1 MSDWFSSISSTL
13 ANAAS
18 AVEAQLDKALD
29 VPGGG
34 SQKRE
39 TWTDAAETKTPNA
52 TIDFFSA
59 SIASVSASVE
69 SINLKSLS
77 SDFAA
82 LINSEIGAANPSAK
96 EQTKASPD
104 RVPLASPNVSA
115 KEQITQEPKNGGTNS
130 ALQTNVKSVADAN
143 IDETVANPNSTPVV
157 DPTSSPVFE
166 TPPPPRNLNASGQ
179 DRDPIEIHEEAL
191 HENAP
196 VISSALETTETP
208 TSILMDTPPHTISPA
223 VAESLEPPTN
233 ASNTSDTPQDS
244 LKNPVTQLIAP
255 SASNTEAFASEPL
268 VTTLPEISKPIRS
281 ETDKLSSIISQR
293 EQQLLAAITEN
304 AALTDE
310 IAKIR
315 TRIQD
320 LETYRGAQNEAGDA
334 AAMDEFSKRLES
346 AEKAGSAA
354 LKDRDKYKQKL
365 GLLQSSFDEAIKKL
379 GEREEQVKSLLEEG
393 EKLSKNELK
402 MSNIVK
408 KLRAK
413 EADAEKEMKE
423 QQKKFDALSAE
434 LTELKEKFA
443 RVTETDRKLGENLKS
458 SNELADKQAKQIV
471 KLENETSTIRA
482 ELTQHKALLE
492 RARADLADSKAL
504 VENANSVAHAEA
516 LEKEISANEA
526 LHKQL
531 LEQQKNHSSIECA
544 LQKEVFDL
552 RSLLARVEDEANW
565 KEDNMRKEVMSLQNR
580 LQATEARHEDL
591 FAEARAADRPL
602 VRQIESLQVQHAAA
616 RKDWEQIEISLTTR
630 MQQAEK
636 ERLEFAERERVS
648 VERYEDLN
656 KRFVAIEYQFS
667 RERQERSRIQ
677 AELEESMSKLDGSVG
692 TINDLSAKINVIK
705 SGHERDLQQM
715 RVDFEERIR
724 QAVDEETRKLK
735 ETMRQERERFHA
747 EKQKLQDLK
756 IMTEKTYQQQ
766 QQHQQ
771 QHQQPASAQYGAS
784 FSNNTAAGSPST
796 AASMMSPSGSMAS
809 IRMSMSGDG
818 LQSPSSM
825 MGSLELNSGMG
836 AASVH
841 QGAVVERLVHNL
853 KQLQGQVS
861 SLQMQMQLVTKT
873 RDELAEELVKATAEN
888 SELKNAGS
896 KIESLETQLT
906 ELTRRYNAA
915 LEMLGEKTEQVDELQ
930 ERILEM
936 KRIQKAEIEEIMR
949 LRGGA

>member
-82 LINSEIGAANPSAK
+82 LINSEIGAPAK
-96 EQTKASPD
+96 EQAKASPD
-104 RVPLASPNVSA
+104 RVPIASPKVSA
-115 KEQITQEPKNGGTNS
+115 KEEILQEPKNGGTDS
-130 ALQTNVKSVADAN
+130 VLETNIADAN
-143 IDETVANPNSTPVV
+143 IDKTVV
-157 DPTSSPVFE
+157 DPSSSAIVE
-166 TPPPPRNLNASGQ
+166 TLPRNLNASVQ
-179 DRDPIEIHEEAL
+179 DLDLVEIHKEAL
-191 HENAP
+191 HENGP
-196 VISSALETTETP
+196 VMSSALETSETP
-208 TSILMDTPPHTISPA
+208 ASVVMDAPPNTISIA
-223 VAESLEPPTN
+223 AAELLEDPKD
-233 ASNTSDTPQDS
+233 ASNTSDTPQES
-244 LKNPVTQLIAP
+244 LKNPIDQLIEPTAF
-255 SASNTEAFASEPL
+255 NTEVFAPESRDTTPL
-268 VTTLPEISKPIRS
+268 ETSKPIRS

-320 LETYRGAQNEAGDA
+320 LEAYRGAQNEAGDA

-346 AEKAGSAA
+346 AEKAGTAA

-365 GLLQSSFDEAIKKL
+365 GVLQISFDEAIKKL

-531 LEQQKNHSSIECA
+531 LEHQKNHSSIESA

-565 KEDNMRKEVMSLQNR
+565 KEDNLRKEVMSLQNR

-705 SGHERDLQQM
+705 AGHERDLQQM
-715 RVDFEERIR
+715 RSDFEERIR

-735 ETMRQERERFHA
+735 ETMRQERDRFHA

-873 RDELAEELVKATAEN
+873 RDELAQELVKATAEN
-888 SELKNAGS
+888 SDLKNAGS
-896 KIESLETQLT
+896 KVESLETQLA
-906 ELTRRYNAA
+906 ELNRRYNAA

>member
-82 LINSEIGAANPSAK
+82 LINSEIGAANPPAK
-96 EQTKASPD
+96 EQAKASPD

-130 ALQTNVKSVADAN
+130 ALQTNVKSIADPSV
-143 IDETVANPNSTPVV
+143 DETVANPTSAPVV
-157 DPTSSPVFE
+157 DPTSSPVVE
-166 TPPPPRNLNASGQ
+166 TPPRNLNASVQ
-179 DRDPIEIHEEAL
+179 DLDPIEIHEEAL

-196 VISSALETTETP
+196 VISSALETSETP
-208 TSILMDTPPHTISPA
+208 ASILMDTPPHTILTA
-223 VAESLEPPTN
+223 AAESFEPPTN

-255 SASNTEAFASEPL
+255 PASNTEAFASEPL
-268 VTTLPEISKPIRS
+268 VTTVPEISKPIRS

-471 KLENETSTIRA
+471 KLENETATIRA

-531 LEQQKNHSSIECA
+531 LEQQKNHSSIESA

-616 RKDWEQIEISLTTR
+616 RKDWEQIEIRFLLLEDAP
-630 MQQAEK
+630 AEK

-888 SELKNAGS
+888 SDLKNAGS

>member
-82 LINSEIGAANPSAK
+82 LINSEIGAANPPAK
-96 EQTKASPD
+96 EQAAKASPD

-130 ALQTNVKSVADAN
+130 ALQTNVKSVADAS
-143 IDETVANPNSTPVV
+143 IDETVANPTSAPVV
-157 DPTSSPVFE
+157 DPTSSPVVE
-166 TPPPPRNLNASGQ
+166 TPPRNLNASVQ
-179 DRDPIEIHEEAL
+179 DLDPIEIHEEAL
-191 HENAP
+191 HENTP

-208 TSILMDTPPHTISPA
+208 ASILMDTPPHTISPA
-223 VAESLEPPTN
+223 AAELLEPPTN

-255 SASNTEAFASEPL
+255 SASNTEAFASESL

-423 QQKKFDALSAE
+423 QQKKFDALNAE

-531 LEQQKNHSSIECA
+531 LEHQKNHSSIESA

-602 VRQIESLQVQHAAA
+602 VRQIESLQVQHATA
-616 RKDWEQIEISLTTR
+616 RKDWEQIEIRFLL
-630 MQQAEK
+630 
-636 ERLEFAERERVS
+636 LEDAPV
-648 VERYEDLN
+648 
-656 KRFVAIEYQFS
+656 
-667 RERQERSRIQ
+667 
-677 AELEESMSKLDGSVG
+677 
-692 TINDLSAKINVIK
+692 
-705 SGHERDLQQM
+705 
-715 RVDFEERIR
+715 
-724 QAVDEETRKLK
+724 
-735 ETMRQERERFHA
+735 
-747 EKQKLQDLK
+747 
-756 IMTEKTYQQQ
+756 
-766 QQHQQ
+766 
-771 QHQQPASAQYGAS
+771 
-784 FSNNTAAGSPST
+784 
-796 AASMMSPSGSMAS
+796 
-809 IRMSMSGDG
+809 
-818 LQSPSSM
+818 
-825 MGSLELNSGMG
+825 
-836 AASVH
+836 
-841 QGAVVERLVHNL
+841 
-853 KQLQGQVS
+853 
-861 SLQMQMQLVTKT
+861 
-873 RDELAEELVKATAEN
+873 
-888 SELKNAGS
+888 
-896 KIESLETQLT
+896 
-906 ELTRRYNAA
+906 
-915 LEMLGEKTEQVDELQ
+915 KTEGDINGYAV
-930 ERILEM
+930 
-936 KRIQKAEIEEIMR
+936 
-949 LRGGA
+949 